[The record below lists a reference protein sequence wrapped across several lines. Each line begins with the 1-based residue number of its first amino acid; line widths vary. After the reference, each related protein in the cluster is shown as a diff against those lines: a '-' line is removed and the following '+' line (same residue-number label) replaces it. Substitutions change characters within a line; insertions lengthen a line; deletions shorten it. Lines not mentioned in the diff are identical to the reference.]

1 MGIAILAEGSLHPV
15 EVSFIGAETVRQ
27 SLNLRAADS
36 MLLGQ
41 RATCPGLWLPCAP
54 AGFCC
59 DVVKCAP
66 EGQLA
71 RKWIISALI
80 QQANLLAVEPL
91 FFNLKISA
99 QEKLRRKLLHSEAY
113 SFRGN
118 LESLVLNAPSSAL
131 VASGRIKFR
140 LGCVI
145 KCHCINPLIDTPSV
159 YGRLA
164 IRRLQMALRV
174 RPLLARHA
182 SRALVSTA
190 SSSSTETSKER
201 S

>member
-1 MGIAILAEGSLHPV
+1 
-15 EVSFIGAETVRQ
+15 
-27 SLNLRAADS
+27 
-36 MLLGQ
+36 
-41 RATCPGLWLPCAP
+41 
-54 AGFCC
+54 
-59 DVVKCAP
+59 
-66 EGQLA
+66 
-71 RKWIISALI
+71 
-80 QQANLLAVEPL
+80 
-91 FFNLKISA
+91 
-99 QEKLRRKLLHSEAY
+99 
-113 SFRGN
+113 
-118 LESLVLNAPSSAL
+118 
-131 VASGRIKFR
+131 

-182 SRALVSTA
+182 SRALVSAA